1 MTESHRNKR
10 FLSRNQVLYRI
21 FPLRCPRWPWNGE
34 LITIKFYKSF
44 ITCSCHGLGSD
55 LGGVESTT
63 TRAGSQGI
71 MAACYSL
78 KYPHSSWLRWLYSPM
93 TLTMKRTARLFSCLA
108 SGTWWR
114 EESKTRTNGAKWCW
128 ISKAMAHYWCLPQLN
143 LLNQP
148 DIHDHHLLHLLNP
161 SPLQWFTLFYRHPKI
176 SNCMQSGSHRTLSKA
191 P

>member
-34 LITIKFYKSF
+34 LITIRFYKSF

-55 LGGVESTT
+55 SGGVESIT

-78 KYPHSSWLRWLYSPM
+78 KYPHSGYSDDYIHQWPWPWKELQGSSPVWWVELNGERNRRHLPM
-93 TLTMKRTARLFSCLA
+93 ELNDV
-108 SGTWWR
+108 
-114 EESKTRTNGAKWCW
+114 ESRRPWHITDAFHNWIYWTNP
-128 ISKAMAHYWCLPQLN
+128 ISMT
-143 LLNQP
+143 
-148 DIHDHHLLHLLNP
+148 IIF
-161 SPLQWFTLFYRHPKI
+161 FTF
-176 SNCMQSGSHRTLSKA
+176 
-191 P
+191 